1 MSSLEFSR
9 RQFLQ
14 KMSLMTATL
23 AMPSFLVPRE
33 AKANAATTPDE
44 WKVTGCQWG
53 AVRAK
58 VVDGKLAEIKPFE
71 FDKHPT
77 EMIQGIKGILYGE
90 SRVRYPMVRLDWL
103 KNREKSDR
111 LQRGDNRFVR
121 VSWDEALDLFYQ
133 ELERIQQNYGPW
145 ALHTANVG
153 WRSSGQFHSCGNH
166 MIRAIAM
173 HGHSVGTVGD
183 YSTGAGQTILP
194 YVLGSTEVYSQGTSW
209 EII

>member
-1 MSSLEFSR
+1 M
-9 RQFLQ
+9 
-14 KMSLMTATL
+14 
-23 AMPSFLVPRE
+23 
-33 AKANAATTPDE
+33 
-44 WKVTGCQWG
+44 
-53 AVRAK
+53 
-58 VVDGKLAEIKPFE
+58 
-71 FDKHPT
+71 
-77 EMIQGIKGILYGE
+77 
-90 SRVRYPMVRLDWL
+90 
-103 KNREKSDR
+103 
-111 LQRGDNRFVR
+111 QRGDNRFVR

-209 EII
+209 EIILKETENLIFWANDPIKNLQVGWNCETHEAYAYFEQRDQGGVC

>member
-1 MSSLEFSR
+1 M
-9 RQFLQ
+9 
-14 KMSLMTATL
+14 
-23 AMPSFLVPRE
+23 
-33 AKANAATTPDE
+33 
-44 WKVTGCQWG
+44 
-53 AVRAK
+53 
-58 VVDGKLAEIKPFE
+58 
-71 FDKHPT
+71 
-77 EMIQGIKGILYGE
+77 YGE

-103 KNREKSDR
+103 KHREKSDR

-209 EII
+209 EIILKETENLIFLGERSNQKIYK